1 MSNTF
6 NLNIT
11 DYDINELKDLLNLR
25 DPYTLEDIVKN
36 EDELREKLLL
46 DSAVSRHKKKE
57 IIVFLESAKE
67 LLIQKAKEAF
77 KNENMNYVDLEDGKN
92 EVEKTTINKLL
103 CIDSRFRD
111 DYDTT
116 LSTKYT
122 VTLPTI
128 IKNVVSMELTALEMP
143 DSHYQISK
151 SKGNNFFWIKTN
163 ESNKSLWYYISI
175 PDGSYLRQQMQQ
187 IIKVQLNIAFIN
199 SPLVNIDEVTI
210 KTVFS
215 LINKKLSFELYFNRD
230 NRGHIATH
238 KGPCVQPGLKER
250 GYKGNFGWLM
260 GYRKESYTNSSEY
273 ISEGCYDALGTKYF
287 YIIVNDFNKNVNNF
301 CIPNNES
308 FDVTN
313 ILARISL
320 NPISLINDNYIRP
333 RFYSDPVNISKFE
346 LQIVDELGITID
358 LNNMDFSMA
367 LNLNCV
373 YNPST
378 FIF

>member
-1 MSNTF
+1 MSKAF
-6 NLNIT
+6 NLNIM

-36 EDELREKLLL
+36 EDNLREKLLL

-77 KNENMNYVDLEDGKN
+77 KNKNSVALESVRK

-103 CIDSRFRD
+103 CVDSRFRD
-111 DYDTT
+111 DYNTT

-128 IKNVVSMELTALEMP
+128 IKDVVSMELTALEIP
-143 DSHYQISK
+143 NSYYQISK

-163 ESNKSLWYYISI
+163 ESNKSRWYYISI
-175 PDGSYLRQQMQQ
+175 PDGSYSRQQMQQ
-187 IIKVQLNIAFIN
+187 TINVQLNIAFSS
-199 SPLVNIDEVTI
+199 SPIVNIDEVTI
-210 KTVFS
+210 KTTFS

-230 NRGHIATH
+230 NGGHIATH
-238 KGPCVQPGLKER
+238 KGPCVQPGLKEQ

-260 GYRKESYTNSSEY
+260 GYRKESYTNSTEY
-273 ISEGCYDALGTKYF
+273 ISEGSYDALGAKYF

-308 FDVTN
+308 LGITN
-313 ILARISL
+313 ILARISR
-320 NPISLINDNYIRP
+320 ISRINDNYIRP
-333 RFYSDPVNISKFE
+333 RFYSDPVNISKLE
-346 LQIVDELGITID
+346 LQVVDELGINID

-367 LNLNCV
+367 LNLNCL

>member
-6 NLNIT
+6 NLNIM

-77 KNENMNYVDLEDGKN
+77 KKENSVALECVRK

-103 CIDSRFRD
+103 CVDSRFRD
-111 DYDTT
+111 DYNTT

-128 IKNVVSMELTALEMP
+128 IKDVVSMELTALEIP
-143 DSHYQISK
+143 DSYYQISK

-187 IIKVQLNIAFIN
+187 TINVQLNIAFSS
-199 SPLVNIDEVTI
+199 SPLVKIGMTTI
-210 KTVFS
+210 KTTFS
-215 LINKKLSFELYFNRD
+215 LINKKLSFELYFNMD
-230 NRGHIATH
+230 NGGHIATR
-238 KGPCVQPGLKER
+238 KGPCVQPGLKEQ

-260 GYRKESYTNSSEY
+260 GYRKESYTNSTEY
-273 ISEGCYDALGTKYF
+273 ISEGSYDALGTKYF

-308 FDVTN
+308 LGITN
-313 ILARISL
+313 ILARISR
-320 NPISLINDNYIRP
+320 ISRINDNYIRP
-333 RFYSDPVNISKFE
+333 RFYSDPVNISKLE
-346 LQIVDELGITID
+346 LQVVDELGITID

-367 LNLNCV
+367 LNLNCL